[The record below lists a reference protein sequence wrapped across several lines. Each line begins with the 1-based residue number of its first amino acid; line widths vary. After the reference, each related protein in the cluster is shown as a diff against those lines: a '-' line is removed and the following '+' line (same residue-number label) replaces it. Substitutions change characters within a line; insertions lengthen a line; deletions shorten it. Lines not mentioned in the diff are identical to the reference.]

1 MANVVHVAMDGLRD
15 QVDELQA
22 LYRLTDSLYRAQS
35 LDDVYTAALDAITL
49 TLGCARASILLF
61 DDAGIMRFVA
71 WRGLSDSYRVAVDG
85 HTPWKLG
92 QTGAEAIFVRD
103 IEETSEPQHLKD
115 TIKAEGIRGLAFIP
129 LESHGRVIG
138 KFMTYYEVPHTFAEH
153 ERELAVTIARQVG
166 FSVERAYGEAARQH
180 AEEKLRESETRFRL
194 MSENAPV
201 MIWMCDERGA
211 CLHLNRMLRDFWGVD
226 EDKIAT
232 FDWRAMVDA
241 GDAPRIVSE
250 IGSALAERRA
260 VRATGR
266 YRDAGGRLRVLETSA
281 QPRFDRSGEFLGL
294 IGINVDVTERELL
307 LAELNHR
314 VKNTLAVVQGIAYQ
328 TFKGVDD
335 AARKAFDG
343 RLVALSVAHRLLTE
357 TSWENASLE
366 KLVADTMQIVASHAG
381 RIHTS
386 GPHVLLTPR
395 HALAIGMALHELLTN
410 AVKYG
415 ALSNDTGHVD
425 LTWSVTT
432 DADCKLRLVWSEQG
446 GPMVFKP
453 SRRGFGSLLLEQTLA
468 GDLSGEVSTNYRPD
482 GLVCTIEFS
491 LRG

>member
-1 MANVVHVAMDGLRD
+1 MANVVHMAMDGLPD

-35 LDDVYTAALDAITL
+35 LDDVYAAALDAITL

-61 DDAGIMRFVA
+61 DDAGVMRFVA
-71 WRGLSDSYRVAVDG
+71 WRGLSDGYRTAVDG

-92 QTGAEAIFVRD
+92 QSGAEAIFVRD
-103 IEETSEPQHLKD
+103 IDDTSEPQHLKD
-115 TIKAEGIRGLAFIP
+115 TIKGEGIRGLAFIP
-129 LESHGRVIG
+129 LESHGRVVG
-138 KFMTYYEVPHTFAEH
+138 KFMTYYEAPHVFTEH

-166 FSVERAYGEAARQH
+166 FSVERAYNEVARQH
-180 AEEKLRESETRFRL
+180 AEAQLRESETRFRL

-201 MIWMCDERGA
+201 MIWMSDQHGG
-211 CLHLNRMLRDFWGVD
+211 CLHLNRMLRDFWDVD
-226 EDKIAT
+226 EDKIAS
-232 FDWRAMVDA
+232 FDWRSMMDA
-241 GDAPRIVSE
+241 ADVARITSE
-250 IGSALAERRA
+250 IDRAFAERRP
-260 VRATGR
+260 VKINGR

-281 QPRFDRSGEFLGL
+281 QPRFDRAGQFLGM

-314 VKNTLAVVQGIAYQ
+314 VKNTLAIVQGIAYQ
-328 TFKGVDD
+328 TFKGVDETV
-335 AARKAFDG
+335 RKAFDG

-366 KLVADTMQIVASHAG
+366 KLVADTMQIVAPHAG
-381 RIHTS
+381 RIQVS
-386 GPHVLLTPR
+386 GINVLLTPR
-395 HALAIGMALHELLTN
+395 HALAIGIALHELLTN

-425 LTWSVTT
+425 LTWSVS
-432 DADCKLRLVWSEQG
+432 ADEDRKLRLVWSEKG
-446 GPMVFKP
+446 GPEVLKP
-453 SRRGFGSLLLEQTLA
+453 SRRGFGSILLEQTLA
-468 GDLSGEVSTNYRPD
+468 GDLSGEVSTDYRPD